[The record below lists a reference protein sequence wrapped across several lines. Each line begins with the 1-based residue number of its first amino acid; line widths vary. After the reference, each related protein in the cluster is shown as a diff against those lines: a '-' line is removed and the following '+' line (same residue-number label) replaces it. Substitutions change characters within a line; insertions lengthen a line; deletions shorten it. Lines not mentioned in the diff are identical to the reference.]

1 VIARALVAIAF
12 ASLSLQTSAQVALSN
27 AWMRPAAAGQA
38 EAQVYVDI
46 QSTEA
51 LKLVGARTPVAKRV
65 ELVLLDP
72 PSPDTGKLSVVREI
86 AVPANQETR
95 LAFRGSHLR
104 LVELTR
110 AANPGDRIPV
120 ELQLVDAK
128 GKRTTAA
135 TEVLVRGL
143 VVRRP
148 DGVDA
153 SPPPAK

>member
-1 VIARALVAIAF
+1 MSARFAIVIAL
-12 ASLSLQTSAQVALSN
+12 ASWSLDAAAEVTLAN

-65 ELVLLDP
+65 ELVVLDP
-72 PSPDTGKLSVVREI
+72 PHPDTGKLLVVREI
-86 AVPANQETR
+86 AVPAKQETR

-104 LVELTR
+104 LVEVTR
-110 AANPGDRIPV
+110 AINPGERIEV
-120 ELQLVDAK
+120 ELDLVDAS
-128 GKRTTAA
+128 GKRRTAA

-143 VVRRP
+143 VARRP
-148 DGVDA
+148 DGTA
-153 SPPPAK
+153 ATPPIAK